1 MQLMRTF
8 LETYL
13 EEDLVPAN
21 RRGAGIQGR
30 ELPLRARHAADL
42 RVVGHGLSLSDRR
55 RTSRSLRRRRL
66 GFDLGV

>member
-1 MQLMRTF
+1 
-8 LETYL
+8 
-13 EEDLVPAN
+13 VPAN